1 MTMTEAVANRLSELM
16 DEKQMSMNGLAMI
29 SAVPPS
35 TVKNIFY
42 GKSKN
47 TGIVT
52 LKLLCDG
59 MGISIAEFFDTDVF
73 RNLEPEEII

>member
-35 TVKNIFY
+35 TIKNIFY

>member
-1 MTMTEAVANRLSELM
+1 MTIMEAVAQRLSELIV
-16 DEKQMSMNGLAMI
+16 EKDLSMNGLALS

-35 TVKNIFY
+35 TIKNIFY

-59 MGISIAEFFDTDVF
+59 MGISITEFFDTDLF
-73 RNLEPEEII
+73 RNLDTEEIN